1 MLGPNVAMLR
11 SSLGGLL
18 TQQGVVQEEG
28 GYVYDPDTDTE
39 VLEYVTVYS
48 GRMLI
53 RPRSG
58 EPTSSTS
65 VTGPWFL
72 DKYDVTLPANATAK
86 RGDVVSLT
94 VCPNDPGMVGVKFM
108 LLDVPWDQFQ
118 IARNCIADL
127 VDTPP

>member
-1 MLGPNVAMLR
+1 MLGPNVGVLR
-11 SSLGGLL
+11 SSLGTLL

-39 VLEYVTVYS
+39 VREMVTVYS

-58 EPTSSTS
+58 EPTSTSTDI
-65 VTGPWFL
+65 GPWFI
-72 DKYDVTLPANATAK
+72 DKFDITLPANATAA
-86 RGDVVSLT
+86 RGNLVSLT
-94 VCPNDPGMVGVKFM
+94 TSANDPGMIGVQFR
-108 LLDVPWDQFQ
+108 LLDAPWDQYQ
-118 IARNCIADL
+118 IARNCVAEM